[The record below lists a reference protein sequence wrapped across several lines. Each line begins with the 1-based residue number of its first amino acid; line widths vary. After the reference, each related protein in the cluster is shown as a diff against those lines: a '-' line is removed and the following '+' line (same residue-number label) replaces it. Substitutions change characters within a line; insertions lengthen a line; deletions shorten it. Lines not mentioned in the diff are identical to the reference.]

1 MVKHKK
7 VSKYFEQDC
16 SFKTK
21 PPLENMKII
30 VILKLSEELH
40 ETPIKKDDWSDY
52 VTVND
57 KWIYQNNVKV

>member
-16 SFKTK
+16 SFITK

-30 VILKLSEELH
+30 VILKLSEKLH
-40 ETPIKKDDWSDY
+40 ETPVKKDDRSDY

-57 KWIYQNNVKV
+57 K